1 MYDYKHLYTKM
12 IILIVL
18 QSFVHY
24 YPDLQKYKNETRFNY
39 YRSLMCMGFSMIGL
53 HVGINHFK
61 NGFSHPFSYQHNDMD
76 EIQYLFMAY
85 LIVDIIKMLADGN
98 TRMDLYLHHIMCI
111 ISVIMAKSIDK
122 YGYLHA
128 MLLICESIS
137 IITGVDSM
145 AVEDGDNILSYH
157 CKRFRKNIINYVRL
171 PMWIFMLMVTI
182 RHTNKAPSLLW
193 YNGLICSIV
202 MIGLDIYWLKKC
214 EKVIDKYEK

>member
-1 MYDYKHLYTKM
+1 MYDYKHLCIKM

-24 YPDLQKYKNETRFNY
+24 YPDLQKYKNGTRFNY
-39 YRSLMCMGFSMIGL
+39 YRSLMCMGFSVIGL
-53 HVGINHFK
+53 QVGIKHFK
-61 NGFSHPFSYQHNDMD
+61 NGFTHPFSFQHNDMD

-85 LIVDIIKMLADGN
+85 LIVDVVKMLADKN
-98 TRMDLYLHHIMCI
+98 NRIDLYIHHILCM
-111 ISVIMAKSIDK
+111 ISVIIAKNANR

-128 MLLICESIS
+128 MLLVCESIS

-171 PMWIFMLMVTI
+171 PMWIIMFTVIM
-182 RHTNKAPSLLW
+182 RHTNKMDTLLW
-193 YNGLICSIV
+193 YNGMVCSVV
-202 MIGLDIYWLKKC
+202 MIALDIYWLKKC
-214 EKVIDKYEK
+214 DKVIDKYEK